1 MGTVRIR
8 RLDLDVRGLDPG
20 LVRAALELL
29 PDALPEALSGA
40 LPADPR
46 TSAGA
51 GPLRFASTPSPAEM
65 ARELAARVA
74 REVHRS
80 GGTASTRPLARRD
93 P

>member
-8 RLDLDVRGLDPG
+8 RLELDVRGLDPG
-20 LVRAALELL
+20 LVRAALEL
-29 PDALPEALSGA
+29 LPEALSGA

-74 REVHRS
+74 GEVHRP
-80 GGTASTRPLARRD
+80 GGTASTRSPARRA